1 MHDGRS
7 SSGTHM
13 LPIRKREHVPARRK
27 EMNTSN
33 HNQIGCSSR
42 LSHDLNTNKLVAIRR
57 SNLGNTTDVPS
68 LDRESHWL
76 VSKGA
81 NLAEQRSN
89 NVTCVGF
96 ARIAVAVL
104 HQDRAE
110 DTRHFHVVGATCDV
124 FLEAA

>member
-1 MHDGRS
+1 
-7 SSGTHM
+7 M
-13 LPIRKREHVPARRK
+13 LVEA
-27 EMNTSN
+27 
-33 HNQIGCSSR
+33 
-42 LSHDLNTNKLVAIRR
+42 LVARICCPSERGSTCLQCCR
-57 SNLGNTTDVPS
+57 SCLKACRQTSFQSHSNLGNTTDVPS

-96 ARIAVAVL
+96 ACIAVAVL

-110 DTRHFHVVGATCDV
+110 DTCHFHVVGATRNV